1 MSEVIPLAKTPPEV
15 ADLIQDIIKDKV
27 VCDVGCGE
35 GDFMEAMSKY
45 AKKVI
50 GIEEIEDRAKK
61 ARTKG
66 FDVICDNSFFNML
79 PVADV
84 YYVWTRDSM
93 GVYQKAVWEG
103 TKGIFIFGMTKRP
116 SSKSFIRSL
125 KPQIRMTSSGW
136 MVYICRLP

>member
-84 YYVWTRDSM
+84 YYVWTRDAM
-93 GVYQKAVWEG
+93 GVYQKAQWEG
-103 TKGIFIFGMTKRP
+103 KTGTFIFGMTERP
-116 SSKSFIRSL
+116 VLKAFIKSL
-125 KPQIRMTSSGW
+125 NPQIRQTNNGW
-136 MVYICRLP
+136 RVYICQL